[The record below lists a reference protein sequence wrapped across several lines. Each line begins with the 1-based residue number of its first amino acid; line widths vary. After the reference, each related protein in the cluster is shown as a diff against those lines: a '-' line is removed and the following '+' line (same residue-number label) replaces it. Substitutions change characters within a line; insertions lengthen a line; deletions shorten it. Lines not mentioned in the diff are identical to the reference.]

1 MSEDRG
7 RRNGNQ
13 RVMQDKVVIV
23 TGAGSVGAGWGN
35 GKAAATLYAREGA
48 KVLAVDRSLK
58 AAEETREL
66 IRGEGGICEVFA
78 ADVANSA
85 DVQAMV
91 QAALDHFGRIDVLHN
106 NVGIAEVGGP
116 VETSEESWNRV
127 VAVNQTSLFL
137 TCKYVLP
144 VMERQKKGAI
154 VNISSVAALRWIGFP
169 YVAYTATK
177 AAMLAFTKNVASQY
191 APLGIRANCILPGMM
206 DTPMIREPLKAS
218 YGGDIDEMRR
228 KRDEQCPMGFMGDA
242 WDVAHAALFLASDE
256 ARYITGVDLVVD
268 GGLSLK
274 CV

>member
-7 RRNGNQ
+7 RRNDSK

-58 AAEETREL
+58 AAEETRDL

-91 QAALDHFGRIDVLHN
+91 EAALAHFGRIDVLHN

-137 TCKYVLP
+137 TCKHVLP

-177 AAMLAFTKNVASQY
+177 AAMLAGRSRVA
-191 APLGIRANCILPGMM
+191 G
-206 DTPMIREPLKAS
+206 
-218 YGGDIDEMRR
+218 
-228 KRDEQCPMGFMGDA
+228 
-242 WDVAHAALFLASDE
+242 
-256 ARYITGVDLVVD
+256 
-268 GGLSLK
+268 
-274 CV
+274 